1 MPEIKNT
8 LELKEAIRQL
18 ELKQSVQVQVLKDQV
33 HSGFRHIKR
42 ASLIKNTIVDMVTSP
57 IVLSTAFD
65 YMTGIKSTRPVK
77 QASGAGTGKVIKD
90 ILSILVKFGIA
101 RLLVPRSRSK
111 SERAH
116 S

>member
-8 LELKEAIRQL
+8 LELREAIRQL
-18 ELKQSVQVQVLKDQV
+18 ELQQSEQVQVLKAQI

-42 ASLIKNTIVDMVTSP
+42 ASLIKNTFVDMVTSP
-57 IVLSTAFD
+57 VVLGTAFD
-65 YMTGIKSTRPVK
+65 YMTGFRSAKSMK
-77 QASGAGTGKVIKD
+77 HASGAGTGKVIKD

-101 RLLVPRSRSK
+101 RLLVPRRRSK
-111 SERAH
+111 SGRAH